1 MYYADELVKRLKASE
16 KIVIY
21 GARIV
26 AGEVAN
32 CLMSPVYGLQID
44 AFMVSDKEGNPP
56 ELFGCRVVDIAEG
69 AAQYKDAL
77 VIIAVL
83 ERYEDAIRKNL
94 CRFGFH
100 NVVSLTF
107 ESDLWSEIRGNYY
120 KACLEGMGKA
130 YLTLEQELERQA
142 CGNMDSARLI
152 SLYRASCHVDR
163 KLTDISKYSWE
174 KKIQVGAALTDRE
187 IARIRDDWG
196 DNISLKNPWYCE
208 LTALYWI
215 WKNDRVSKYA
225 GLCHY
230 RRHFDMTAEDAAGIV
245 DSDIDVVLT
254 IPILNFPNVK
264 TAYIHDHVEDDWN
277 IMMSAIDRISPE
289 YSAAARQIEMWNYY
303 YAYNMFIARKEILD
317 AYCEWLFPILEYCE
331 RHCRAKAD
339 TYQSRY
345 IGFLAER
352 LLTIFFVKHWDEWKI
367 VHARKEFFKG

>member
-1 MYYADELVKRLKASE
+1 MYYADEFVGRLKASR

-44 AFMVSDKEGNPP
+44 AFMVSDKKDNPR
-56 ELFGCRVVDIAEG
+56 ELLGCRVIDLAEG
-69 AAQYKDAL
+69 AAQYRDAL
-77 VIIAVL
+77 IIIAVL
-83 ERYEDAIRKNL
+83 ERYEEAIRKNL
-94 CRFGFH
+94 SRFGFR

-107 ESDLWSEIRGNYY
+107 ECDLWSELRGNYY
-120 KACLEGMGKA
+120 KAYLEDMGRE
-130 YLTLEQELERQA
+130 YLTLEQELGRQA
-142 CGNMDSARLI
+142 CGNMALVRPV

-163 KLTDISKYSWE
+163 KLKDTSKYSWE
-174 KKIQVGAALTDRE
+174 KKIQVGAALTDME
-187 IARIRDDWG
+187 IAGIRDDRG
-196 DNISLKNPWYCE
+196 DNISSKNPWYCE
-208 LTALYWI
+208 LTALYWV

-230 RRHFDMTAEDAAGIV
+230 RRHFKMTAEDAVKIV

-254 IPILNFPNVK
+254 IPILNFPDVR
-264 TAYIHDHVEDDWN
+264 TAYMHDHVGDDWN
-277 IMMSAIDRISPE
+277 IMMSAIDRIFPE
-289 YSAAARQIEMWNYY
+289 YSAAAKQIEVGNYY
-303 YAYNMFIARKEILD
+303 YAYNMFIARKEIFD

-331 RHCRAKAD
+331 RYCGAKAD

-352 LLTIFFVKHWDEWKI
+352 LLTIFFVKHWNEWKI
-367 VHARKEFFKG
+367 VHARKEFFKD